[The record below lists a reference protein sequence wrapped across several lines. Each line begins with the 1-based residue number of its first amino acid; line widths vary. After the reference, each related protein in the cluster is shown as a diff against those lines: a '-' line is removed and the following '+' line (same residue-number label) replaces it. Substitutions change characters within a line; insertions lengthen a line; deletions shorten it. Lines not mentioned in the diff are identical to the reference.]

1 MTDAAPWAGTDEVG
15 RGCLAGPVVAAAVA
29 WHAPPAFVGQ
39 LRDSKKLSPQRREKL
54 AVMLLG
60 ESQVRWAVAW
70 ADPATIDR
78 CNILQASLQ
87 SMVGAVTALGP
98 LAGVRV
104 DGNQR
109 LPIDLPQET
118 VVGGDDLVAEIAAAS
133 ILAKVFRDRWM
144 ACLAD
149 EYPEYG
155 WERNRGYG
163 SAEHMA
169 ALDRLGPTP
178 WHRRSFAPVAQR
190 TLALGGPL

>member
-1 MTDAAPWAGTDEVG
+1 MIGTAPWAGTDEVG

-29 WHAPPAFVGQ
+29 WQTPPAFAVQ
-39 LRDSKKLSPQRREKL
+39 LRDSKKLSPLRREKL
-54 AVMLLG
+54 AVALLG
-60 ESQVRWAVAW
+60 ESELRWALAW

-78 CNILQASLQ
+78 RNILQASLQ
-87 SMVGAVTALGP
+87 AMVDAVSALGP

-104 DGNQR
+104 DGNQY
-109 LPIDLPQET
+109 LPIDMPQET
-118 VVGGDDLVAEIAAAS
+118 VIGGDDLVAEIAAAS

-144 ACLAD
+144 ACLAN
-149 EYPEYG
+149 EYPGYG

-163 SAEHMA
+163 SAEHLA

-190 TLALGGPL
+190 TLRLGGFV